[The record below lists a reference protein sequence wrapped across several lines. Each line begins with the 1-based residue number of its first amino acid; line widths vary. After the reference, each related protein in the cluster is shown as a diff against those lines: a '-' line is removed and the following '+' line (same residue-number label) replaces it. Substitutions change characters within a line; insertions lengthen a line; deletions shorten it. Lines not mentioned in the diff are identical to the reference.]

1 MFEFTIV
8 LIAIAPLG
16 RQGSPPVNFG
26 LGLATTASLF
36 LVFDHAII
44 LEAPA
49 DDSNPI
55 PIESYELLV
64 LLREHAIL
72 VLRLRIHWA
81 LLRKRL
87 RARIGRVIFILFQD
101 DWLGSFGSN

>member
-1 MFEFTIV
+1 MFKFTII

-16 RQGSPPVNFG
+16 CQGSPPVNFG
-26 LGLATTASLF
+26 LGLATASLF
-36 LVFDHAII
+36 LVFDYAII

-49 DDSNPI
+49 DDSNTI
-55 PIESYELLV
+55 PVESYELLV
-64 LLREHAIL
+64 LLREHAFL

-81 LLRKRL
+81 FLRKRL
-87 RARIGRVIFILFQD
+87 RARIWRVIFILFQD